1 MCGIYEKERTE
12 EKMLQ
17 VVLQKVNDF
26 ITWFDQ
32 VVWGPPLI
40 VLILTI
46 GIYLT
51 VRMGFLQIRHLGKAL
66 KFMVKNEDGG
76 NGEVYSHV
84 SHHRY
89 G

>member
-51 VRMGFLQIRHLGKAL
+51 VRMGFFTDQAPGKST
-66 KFMVKNEDGG
+66 
-76 NGEVYSHV
+76 EVH
-84 SHHRY
+84 